1 MVVVVGGGVTLCSV
15 WMFAVVV
22 VVVVVVEDWVG
33 VPILGEIVGG
43 GSFSPRINHIYF
55 YYLF

>member
-1 MVVVVGGGVTLCSV
+1 MVGGGVTLCSV